1 MVLLQS
7 LLEPCAQ
14 AHRQGCFG
22 QEVGGVFGTNP
33 AQAIGRE
40 AAGGHD
46 AMDVGMKAQ
55 LARPGLKHGQQTQFG
70 AQIFVVAPEVQ
81 QGCGAV
87 S

>member
-1 MVLLQS
+1 
-7 LLEPCAQ
+7 
-14 AHRQGCFG
+14 
-22 QEVGGVFGTNP
+22 
-33 AQAIGRE
+33 
-40 AAGGHD
+40 
-46 AMDVGMKAQ
+46 MDVGMKAQ